1 MDMKKKTLSL
11 VGIQMTP
18 TQDKEENLKNALAL
32 VDEAFARYKHV
43 DMIVLPE
50 YFYHVVPKKQVDSV
64 GAYPEAVKTELSKRA
79 KKHSA
84 YIIAGTV
91 ANRKEDGKVY
101 NTSVMFGRDGEIT
114 GEYSKIHLF
123 DVLGAMGGVNESD
136 YITRG
141 DEVFAFETD
150 FGKIGIIICYDI
162 RFPELART
170 LALQGVQ
177 YLLVPAA
184 FYSPRIDH
192 WQDILRVTALQNS
205 MYVMGVNLFGK
216 LDDANVFCGRSIISD
231 PWGIPVATA
240 SDKPAIIQTYID
252 IDYASEI
259 RDAIGTIHNRVPSL
273 YDI

>member
-1 MDMKKKTLSL
+1 
-11 VGIQMTP
+11 
-18 TQDKEENLKNALAL
+18 
-32 VDEAFARYKHV
+32 
-43 DMIVLPE
+43 
-50 YFYHVVPKKQVDSV
+50 VPRDQVDTV
-64 GAYPEAVKTELSKRA
+64 GVYPDNIKAEFSKRA
-79 KKHSA
+79 KNYSS

-91 ANRKEDGKVY
+91 ANRKADGKVY
-101 NTSVMFGRDGEIT
+101 NTAVTFDRAGEIV

-123 DVLGAMGGVNESD
+123 DVLDAMGGVNESD

-141 DEVFAFETD
+141 DKIFVCDTD

-177 YLLVPAA
+177 YLFVPAA

-216 LDDANVFCGRSIISD
+216 LNDSSVFCGRSIIAD
-231 PWGIPVATA
+231 PWGIPIATA
-240 SDKPAIIQTYID
+240 SDKPGIIQAYID
-252 IDYASEI
+252 IDYVNTIKNAL
-259 RDAIGTIHNRVPSL
+259 GTFHNRVPEL
-273 YDI
+273 YNI

>member
-1 MDMKKKTLSL
+1 MKKKISM
-11 VGIQMTP
+11 VGIQMIPTP
-18 TQDKEENLKNALAL
+18 DKEENLKNALAL
-32 VDEAFARYKHV
+32 VDEAFEMYTHV
-43 DMIVLPE
+43 DMLVLPE
-50 YFYHVVPKKQVDSV
+50 YFYHVVPKSQIETV
-64 GAYPEAVKTELSKRA
+64 GAYPEVIKAELSKRA
-79 KKHSA
+79 KAHAS

-101 NTSVMFGRDGEIT
+101 NTAVMFDRSGEIC

-141 DEVFAFETD
+141 DKVFTYEAD
-150 FGKIGIIICYDI
+150 FGKIGITICYDI
-162 RFPELART
+162 RFPELARMM
-170 LALQGVQ
+170 ALFGVQ
-177 YLLVPAA
+177 YLFVPAA

-205 MYVMGVNLFGK
+205 LYVMGVNLFGK
-216 LDDANVFCGRSIISD
+216 LDDANTFCGRSIISD

-240 SDKPAIIQTYID
+240 SDKAGIVQAYVD
-252 IDYASEI
+252 IDYASTI

-273 YDI
+273 YNIK

>member
-1 MDMKKKTLSL
+1 MKKKLSI
-11 VGIQMTP
+11 VGIQTTP
-18 TQDKEENLKNALAL
+18 TSDKEENLKNALEL
-32 VDEAFARYKHV
+32 VDEAFERYKHV
-43 DMIVLPE
+43 DMLVLPE
-50 YFYHVVPKKQVDSV
+50 FFYHLVPRNQMDSV
-64 GAYPEAVKTELSKRA
+64 GAYPDEIKAEISKRA
-79 KKHSA
+79 KAHSS

-91 ANRKEDGKVY
+91 VNRKDDGKLY
-101 NTSVMFGRDGEIT
+101 NTAVLFDRNGEIA

-123 DVLGAMGGVNESD
+123 DVLNAMGGVSESD

-141 DEVFAFETD
+141 DSVFAYDAD
-150 FGKIGIIICYDI
+150 FGKVGIIICYDI

-177 YLLVPAA
+177 YIFVPAA

-216 LDDANVFCGRSIISD
+216 LNEASVFCGRSIIAD

-240 SDKPAIIQTYID
+240 SDKSGIIQAYVDT
-252 IDYASEI
+252 DYAGVI
-259 RDAIGTIHNRVPSL
+259 RDALGTIHNRVPSL
-273 YDI
+273 YDID